1 MRNLWSPA
9 SFQGGR
15 KKRDYFEGWYFK
27 HSGGIAEGVWSF
39 IPGIALGSEK
49 GSGYAFVQVIEGK
62 TGKSWWFQYSR
73 EEFHASEAG
82 LDIRVGKNRFSDR
95 GIEFDLS
102 DGTSRISGAFAYGG
116 FSIPRFPFWSPG
128 VMGPFTFMPGMECCH
143 GLVSLDHRV
152 DGRLEV
158 DGRQVSIDDGRG
170 YIEKDWGSSMPESW
184 IWTQSNDFPRRGDS
198 LMLSVA
204 KIPWFGSSFRGFL
217 CVFSHDNEKHL
228 FTTYNGSKIMDLSV
242 TDEKVRCR
250 ISRGIKEIRGTTVCG
265 IKVNGWE
272 SAGES
277 LEISVTRS
285 HGATIRGATIRGAT
299 IRGATIRGA
308 TIRGATIRGAKM
320 RGGILRA
327 PVAGLLSRRIAEAVD
342 ARLSIR
348 YSRPGSAVY
357 ETESP
362 LAGLEVAGELLSLT
376 PAKGRERR

>member
-1 MRNLWSPA
+1 MRNLWSPV

-27 HSGGIAEGVWSF
+27 HSGGIDEGVWSF

-49 GSGYAFVQVIEGK
+49 DSGYAFVQVIEGK
-62 TGKSWWFQYSR
+62 TGKSWWFQYPV
-73 EEFHASEAG
+73 EEFHASESG
-82 LDIRVGKNRFSDR
+82 LDIEVGKNRFTDR

-102 DGTSRISGAFAYGG
+102 DGSSRISGAFAYGG

-152 DGRLEV
+152 DGSLEV
-158 DGRQVSIDDGRG
+158 DGRQVSIGDGRG

-217 CVFSHDNEKHL
+217 CIFSHDNEKHL
-228 FTTYNGSKIMDLSV
+228 FTTYNGSRIEALSV
-242 TDEKVRCR
+242 TDDKVDCA
-250 ISRGIKEIRGTTVCG
+250 ISRGSSRGISSRFG
-265 IKVNGWE
+265 GKR
-272 SAGES
+272 AGEL

-285 HGATIRGATIRGAT
+285 
-299 IRGATIRGA
+299 
-308 TIRGATIRGAKM
+308 RGAKI

-342 ARLSIR
+342 SRLSVR
-348 YSRPGSAVY
+348 HSRPGAAVY

-362 LAGLEVAGELLSLT
+362 LAGLEIAGDLLSMA
-376 PAKGRERR
+376 PGKGRERR

>member
-15 KKRDYFEGWYFK
+15 KKRNYFEGWYFK
-27 HSGGIAEGVWSF
+27 HSGGTDEGVWSF

-49 GSGYAFVQVIEGK
+49 DSGYAFVQVIEGK
-62 TGKSWWFQYSR
+62 TGKSWWFQYPT
-73 EEFHASEAG
+73 EEFHAAESG
-82 LDIRVGKNRFSDR
+82 LDIRVGKNRFTDK
-95 GIEFDLS
+95 GIEFDLN
-102 DGTSRISGAFAYGG
+102 DGVSRISGAFEYGA

-128 VMGPFTFMPGMECCH
+128 VMGPFTFMPGMECRH

-158 DGRQVSIDDGRG
+158 DGRPVSIVDGRG

-217 CVFSHDNEKHL
+217 CVFSHEGEKHL
-228 FTTYNGSKIMDLSV
+228 FATYNGSRIEALSV
-242 TDEKVRCR
+242 TDDKVDCT
-250 ISRGIKEIRGTTVCG
+250 ISRGPSRRGREG
-265 IKVNGWE
+265 
-272 SAGES
+272 SGEL
-277 LEISVTRS
+277 LEIGVNRS
-285 HGATIRGATIRGAT
+285 
-299 IRGATIRGA
+299 
-308 TIRGATIRGAKM
+308 

-342 ARLSIR
+342 GRLSVR
-348 YSRPGSAVY
+348 YCRPGAAVY

-362 LAGLEVAGELLSLT
+362 LAGLEVAGRLK
-376 PAKGRERR
+376 PR

>member
-27 HSGGIAEGVWSF
+27 HSGGFNTGVWSF

-62 TGKSWWFQYSR
+62 TGKSWWFQYPA
-73 EEFHASEAG
+73 EEFHAAESG
-82 LDIRVGKNRFSDR
+82 LDIRVGRNRFTDS
-95 GIEFDLS
+95 GIEFDLN

-128 VMGPFTFMPGMECCH
+128 VMGPFTFMPGMECSH

-158 DGRQVSIDDGRG
+158 DGRPVSIDDGRG

-184 IWTQSNDFPRRGDS
+184 IWTQSNDFTRRGDS

-204 KIPWFGSSFRGFL
+204 RIPWFGSSFRGFL
-217 CVFSHDNEKHL
+217 CVFSHGSEKRL
-228 FTTYNGSKIMDLSV
+228 FATYNGSRIEALSV
-242 TDEKVRCR
+242 TEDKVDCA
-250 ISRGIKEIRGTTVCG
+250 ISRGPSRREMEGAR
-265 IKVNGWE
+265 E
-272 SAGES
+272 L

-285 HGATIRGATIRGAT
+285 
-299 IRGATIRGA
+299 
-308 TIRGATIRGAKM
+308 

-342 ARLSIR
+342 ARLSLR

-362 LAGLEVAGELLSLT
+362 LAGLEIAGSLR
-376 PAKGRERR
+376 PR

>member
-9 SFQGGR
+9 SFQGRR

-27 HSGGIAEGVWSF
+27 HSGGIDEGVWSF

-62 TGKSWWFQYSR
+62 TGKSWWFQYPA
-73 EEFHASEAG
+73 EEFHAAESG
-82 LDIRVGKNRFSDR
+82 LDIWVGKNRFTDR
-95 GIEFDLS
+95 GIEFDLN

-152 DGRLEV
+152 DGQLEV
-158 DGRQVSIDDGRG
+158 DGRRVSIGDGRG

-204 KIPWFGSSFRGFL
+204 NIPWFGSSFRGFL
-217 CVFSHDNEKHL
+217 CVFSHEGEKHL
-228 FTTYNGSKIMDLSV
+228 FATYNGSRIEALSV
-242 TDEKVRCR
+242 TENKVDCT
-250 ISRGIKEIRGTTVCG
+250 ISRGPSRRGREGAC
-265 IKVNGWE
+265 E
-272 SAGES
+272 L
-277 LEISVTRS
+277 LEIGVTRS
-285 HGATIRGATIRGAT
+285 
-299 IRGATIRGA
+299 
-308 TIRGATIRGAKM
+308 

-327 PVAGLLSRRIAEAVD
+327 PIAGLLSRRIAEAVD
-342 ARLSIR
+342 GRLSVR

-357 ETESP
+357 EIESP
-362 LAGLEVAGELLSLT
+362 LAGLEIAGDLLSIA
-376 PAKGRERR
+376 PGKRRDRR